1 MRIPLKRLKNNY
13 VTSYIDIQGSFW
25 GLWIW
30 SFKRGEIEIC
40 GFGVNV
46 YYYNVLTAEPPCP
59 T

>member
-13 VTSYIDIQGSFW
+13 LTAYLDITTGYS

-40 GFGVNV
+40 VFGVNI
-46 YYYNVLTAEPPCP
+46 YYYNLLEAE
-59 T
+59 

>member
-40 GFGVNV
+40 GFGVNI
-46 YYYNVLTAEPPCP
+46 YYWNILEAE
-59 T
+59 